1 MRSFSPH
8 TRRAN
13 IPISHMRADRYL
25 ACILLTSFYASD
37 MVPQVG
43 TYYRQ
48 GEPGEHRMR
57 KSIGVLLIF
66 ILIGG
71 MLGGIFGEIL
81 RVMAPN
87 GAIQNI
93 FASNFSPGIN
103 PPLTV
108 DLVLLKLTFG
118 FSIKVNLLSVLGMFL
133 GAYLYKQM

>member
-1 MRSFSPH
+1 
-8 TRRAN
+8 
-13 IPISHMRADRYL
+13 
-25 ACILLTSFYASD
+25 
-37 MVPQVG
+37 
-43 TYYRQ
+43 
-48 GEPGEHRMR
+48 MR

-103 PPLTV
+103 PPLAI

-118 FSIKVNLLSVLGMFL
+118 FSIKVSLLSVLGMFL

>member
-1 MRSFSPH
+1 MK
-8 TRRAN
+8 
-13 IPISHMRADRYL
+13 
-25 ACILLTSFYASD
+25 
-37 MVPQVG
+37 
-43 TYYRQ
+43 
-48 GEPGEHRMR
+48 

-87 GAIQNI
+87 GAIQNV

-103 PPLTV
+103 PPLTI

-118 FSIKVNLLSVLGMFL
+118 FSIKVSLLSVLGMFL

>member
-1 MRSFSPH
+1 MHPQPR
-8 TRRAN
+8 
-13 IPISHMRADRYL
+13 L
-25 ACILLTSFYASD
+25 ACILLTSFSASD

-43 TYYRQ
+43 TYTPTGGNEEKY
-48 GEPGEHRMR
+48 RMR

-118 FSIKVNLLSVLGMFL
+118 FSIKVSLLSVLGMFL

>member
-1 MRSFSPH
+1 
-8 TRRAN
+8 
-13 IPISHMRADRYL
+13 
-25 ACILLTSFYASD
+25 
-37 MVPQVG
+37 
-43 TYYRQ
+43 
-48 GEPGEHRMR
+48 MR

-87 GAIQNI
+87 GTIQNI

-103 PPLTV
+103 PPLII

-118 FSIKVNLLSVLGMFL
+118 FGIKVSLLSVLGMFL